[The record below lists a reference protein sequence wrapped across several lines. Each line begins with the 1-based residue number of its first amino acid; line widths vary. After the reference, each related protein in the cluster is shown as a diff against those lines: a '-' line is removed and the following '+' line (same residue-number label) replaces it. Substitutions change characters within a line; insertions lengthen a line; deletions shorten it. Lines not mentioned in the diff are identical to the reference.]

1 MRIYYIYKL
10 SDTFIYDIGMQC
22 NGSDGTRLPGLW
34 DNVAV
39 PHIKSSQSPAV
50 RKCPATYVSHAYNI
64 DRLL

>member
-1 MRIYYIYKL
+1 
-10 SDTFIYDIGMQC
+10 MQC